1 MLCPIVQF
9 NISRCPRKTQL
20 RFQQARNANLPVINE
35 NCPACFEEPKER
47 ARVKKLLSREETL
60 YTNLYDHIRRALIP
74 VMHDDSTAIMRSYL
88 EETIARSRKIPANSN
103 KSKVSNGSN
112 NEVEIENAGYERAVV
127 ASNSEDCEA
136 PPQNSRLTLSSAS
149 EEDLVAELARRR
161 AGKYKLAGAMKRLTS
176 KNDDEYELPAD
187 ETGQMCSLTGGDGM
201 IPCRELM
208 E

>member
-1 MLCPIVQF
+1 M
-9 NISRCPRKTQL
+9 
-20 RFQQARNANLPVINE
+20 PVINE

-88 EETIARSRKIPANSN
+88 EETIARSRKIPANS
-103 KSKVSNGSN
+103 KKVKILNDSN
-112 NEVEIENAGYERAVV
+112 NEVEMKSADFERAMA
-127 ASNSEDCEA
+127 ASNSEDYKGT
-136 PPQNSRLTLSSAS
+136 PQNSLLLLTSAS
-149 EEDLVAELARRR
+149 EEQLIAELARRR
-161 AGKYKLAGAMKRLTS
+161 AGKYKLAGAMKRLTNNN
-176 KNDDEYELPAD
+176 NDDDYKLPAD
-187 ETGQMCSLTGGDGM
+187 ETGQMCSLTGGDGL